1 MAKELSVEQK
11 LALANSNAE
20 VMQYE
25 YDKLNSTFLDF
36 VERSKDD
43 ALRMA
48 HSNTLLNNNLAESIK
63 LMNKMF
69 DHLVKLTEPVIVSGQ
84 SQENLEMPNF
94 DEMMK

>member
-20 VMQYE
+20 VMKYE

-69 DHLVKLTEPVIVSGQ
+69 DHLVKLTEPAIVSGQ